1 MKTTYLIRLLPLLT
15 AASLLSVAF
24 VPLAARAQDAAQP
37 AATTTTAV
45 ADLAGMFSNFQ
56 IKPLTSGMLK
66 VAGKLTITN
75 VGAAKAKN
83 VRVNFY
89 VSTDTEID
97 PTDLVHTF
105 SLADY
110 NSGSS
115 RLKSGGQVEI
125 ALKQKVVSFIGSLLE
140 GQYLL
145 IELVADNNTTTPA
158 DRHNVIAVGPI
169 SVPK

>member
-1 MKTTYLIRLLPLLT
+1 MKTNPLIRLLPLLT
-15 AASLLSVAF
+15 AVALLSVAF
-24 VPLAARAQDAAQP
+24 APSAARAQDAAQP
-37 AATTTTAV
+37 AATTTAAV
-45 ADLAGMFSNFQ
+45 ADLTGTFPNFQ
-56 IKPLTSGMLK
+56 IKRLASGMLK

-75 VGAAKAKN
+75 AGAAKARN
-83 VRVNFY
+83 VRANFY
-89 VSTDTEID
+89 VSTDAELD

-110 NSGSS
+110 NAGSS

-125 ALKQKVVSFIGSLLE
+125 ALKQKVVSFIGSLLD

-145 IELVADNNTTTPA
+145 IELTADNNTSSPA
-158 DRHNVIAVGPI
+158 DKHNVIVVGPI